1 MTSSSISLSFDQ
13 SLLRRAQAKSVFVLT
28 DPRLP
33 ARDPSGDQSTVMRV
47 QAIRGL
53 TARPEILAE
62 VVNGSFKTALL
73 TAGANQVRASRARAV
88 CVCVRHC
95 VIAAAA
101 AAAAAAPAAALRTR
115 GGSYHFS
122 RTRPIASP
130 LCVCVR
136 ARVRDAWSC
145 RAPGDLHRRHHGGR
159 RLNVR
164 ALPRVLDLVH
174 EHVRVQQPAAG
185 DADARAQGARG

>member
-73 TAGANQVRASRARAV
+73 TAGANQVRASRAR
-88 CVCVRHC
+88 
-95 VIAAAA
+95 
-101 AAAAAAPAAALRTR
+101 
-115 GGSYHFS
+115 G
-122 RTRPIASP
+122 
-130 LCVCVR
+130 VCVR
-136 ARVRDAWSC
+136 AALCNC
-145 RAPGDLHRRHHGGR
+145 RCCCCCRRRSR
-159 RLNVR
+159 RCAAHSRGLVSFFAHTPDCVA
-164 ALPRVLDLVH
+164 ALCVC
-174 EHVRVQQPAAG
+174 
-185 DADARAQGARG
+185 ARARA